1 MKLKSSLPSKI
12 LVSCKRNANIGE
24 LHRAKKIACNFD
36 IEIKRTVNKYT
47 VAGFSSRFI
56 HSTKD
61 NFNDVKM
68 ISKCSKGC
76 LKKGRHSR
84 FAYRFPL
91 VMRIL
96 RKFLSTSVT
105 LLEQHTH
112 GKYNNCFH

>member
-61 NFNDVKM
+61 NFKDIKM

-76 LKKGRHSR
+76 

>member
-76 LKKGRHSR
+76 

-91 VMRIL
+91 VTRIL
-96 RKFLSTSVT
+96 QKFLSTSVT
-105 LLEQHTH
+105 LLEKHTH